1 MEIPLLKNV
10 VIIIGLAVLVLLIF
24 RKIRIPAILAFFVT
38 GLLAGPH
45 GLGLISSPDEVSLL
59 ADLGVIFLLFT
70 IGIEFSLEKFSQI
83 KRYVVIGGSLQL
95 TLTLAAV
102 YLICLSL
109 GFVIRSIFIDF
120 WYLSAAQAIVCG
132 FPEKDQMDSIQG
144 RYLWEF

>member
-70 IGIEFSLEKFSQI
+70 IGIEFSWKS
-83 KRYVVIGGSLQL
+83 
-95 TLTLAAV
+95 
-102 YLICLSL
+102 
-109 GFVIRSIFIDF
+109 
-120 WYLSAAQAIVCG
+120 
-132 FPEKDQMDSIQG
+132 FP
-144 RYLWEF
+144 R